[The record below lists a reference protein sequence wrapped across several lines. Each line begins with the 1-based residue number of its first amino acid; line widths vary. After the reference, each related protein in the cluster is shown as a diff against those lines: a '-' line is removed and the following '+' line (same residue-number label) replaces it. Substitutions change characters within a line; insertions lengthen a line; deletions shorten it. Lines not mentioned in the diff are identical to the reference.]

1 MLTCITS
8 LLQFRHLHLNRN
20 SGIFGLI
27 FFSFLLKG
35 ADVSQTN
42 RVNLIEDKKASSN
55 FNKQR
60 KSMNITLQTCH
71 CLLVTLFIQ
80 ARTHTH
86 SSLRSSSVNIINNV
100 YIGLLHRIPSQTF
113 ELHTSERCF
122 GRWKTSRV
130 FATLRLFI

>member
-1 MLTCITS
+1 MFVYFNVDLYYKSASISTFTPKPELRYFLS
-8 LLQFRHLHLNRN
+8 D
-20 SGIFGLI
+20 IFSI
-27 FFSFLLKG
+27 LLKG

-42 RVNLIEDKKASSN
+42 LVNLIEDKKASSN

-60 KSMNITLQTCH
+60 KSMTWQTWH
-71 CLLVTLFIQ
+71 CLLVTLYIQ
-80 ARTHTH
+80 VHTH

-113 ELHTSERCF
+113 ELLTSERWV
-122 GRWKTSRV
+122 GWKTTRV

>member
-1 MLTCITS
+1 M
-8 LLQFRHLHLNRN
+8 FVYFNVDLNYKSASISTFTPKPELRYFL
-20 SGIFGLI
+20 SDI
-27 FFSFLLKG
+27 FSFLLKG
-35 ADVSQTN
+35 ADTSQTD

-60 KSMNITLQTCH
+60 KSMTLQTCH

-113 ELHTSERCF
+113 ELHTSERWV
-122 GRWKTSRV
+122 G
-130 FATLRLFI
+130 